1 MHFTLLG
8 FPIAVE
14 IWFWITA
21 VFIGGGLGARDMD
34 DWASVG
40 IRAITVFLSI
50 LLHELGHALA
60 GRRCGALPEIRLHA
74 LGGVTLMHGGRFT
87 RGQDIVTTAAG
98 PAASLL
104 LGFAALAAMM
114 LTPDPSRGLQEFLVF
129 ALWVNF
135 GWTAMNLLPV
145 QPLDGGFLLRGMLG
159 PSRLRLTAWISC
171 VTAVLVTAAAMNFK
185 LWFVAVLFGFL
196 AWQNYPNRPPA

>member
-1 MHFTLLG
+1 MHFTLFG

-14 IWFWITA
+14 AWFWITA
-21 VFIGGGLGARDMD
+21 VLIGGGFSARDMD

-40 IRAITVFLSI
+40 IRVITVFLSI
-50 LLHELGHALA
+50 LFHELGHAVA

-98 PAASLL
+98 PVASLL
-104 LGFAALAAMM
+104 LGFAALAAM
-114 LTPDPSRGLQEFLVF
+114 LLLANPPRGLSEFLVF

-145 QPLDGGFLLRGMLG
+145 QPLDGGFLLRGLLG

-171 VTAVLVTAAAMNFK
+171 LTAVLVAAAAVSLK
-185 LWFVAVLFGFL
+185 QWYVAVLFGFL
-196 AWQNYPNRPPA
+196 AWQNYPDRTPA